1 MRGEQ
6 FAGAADQE
14 LRVLLTYKGS
24 ALVGNEIQD
33 DYISLNLEA
42 DGKPEPVASAV
53 VNFPVMDGERVLF
66 IHSLEAEKNA
76 AREYLLGVIED
87 CARKRDYPVVCINTG
102 KQKKHFLK
110 KHGFEEVPEK
120 PIARKVL
127 EP

>member
-1 MRGEQ
+1 MKGKQ
-6 FAGAADQE
+6 LAGAADQK

-24 ALVGNEIQD
+24 APAGSEIQD

-42 DGKPEPVASAV
+42 DGRPEPVAAAV
-53 VNFPVMDGERVLF
+53 VNFPVMEGEKVLF
-66 IHSLEAEKNA
+66 IHSLDAEKNA

-87 CARKRDYPVVCINTG
+87 FARKRGYPAVYINTG
-102 KQKKHFLK
+102 KQKKRFLK
-110 KHGFEEVPEK
+110 KQGFEEVPEK